1 MTEEGS
7 HTTKG
12 NKMDRDDMPNQIA
25 VEIIDGSQ
33 IVFSRLSE
41 FFETKG
47 VVYNADRPL
56 NKEELEAILAVGGLE
71 LNDMRITDKYETP
84 AIPADKA
91 KQIAEFVSNQI
102 RTRGIPEL
110 VGVTNWEFHTTH
122 EKYMGIKEVRL
133 SLVVTP

>member
-1 MTEEGS
+1 
-7 HTTKG
+7 
-12 NKMDRDDMPNQIA
+12 MDRDDMPKQI
-25 VEIIDGSQ
+25 VVTITDGNP

-41 FFETKG
+41 IFEMKE

-56 NKEELEAILAVGGLE
+56 NKEELEAILVVGGLE
-71 LNDMRITDKYETP
+71 LNDMQITDKDETP

-110 VGVTNWEFHTTH
+110 VGATKWVFHTIH
-122 EKYMGIKEVRL
+122 EEYMGIKEVRL
-133 SLVVTP
+133 SLVVTL